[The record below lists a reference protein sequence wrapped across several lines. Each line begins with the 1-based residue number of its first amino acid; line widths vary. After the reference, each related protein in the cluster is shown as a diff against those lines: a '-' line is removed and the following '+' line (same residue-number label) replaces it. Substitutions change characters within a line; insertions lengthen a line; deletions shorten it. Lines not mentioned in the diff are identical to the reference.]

1 MTNQEINKRIAEL
14 YLPCDYIV
22 TDDIID
28 LVSTVTKLGAHGQPY
43 EVVEKYGEF
52 NPAENWNHLM
62 PLVIQHNISHYR
74 PKEIDSDIW
83 IASKYNAIKQ
93 EIIEAF
99 HFSPQMALCMCL
111 IKVLEAEKENTDE

>member
-14 YLPCDYIV
+14 LGYTVRYKY
-22 TDDIID
+22 
-28 LVSTVTKLGAHGQPY
+28 VSG
-43 EVVEKYGEF
+43 EVRTNCRPPKFLNYC
-52 NPAENWNHLM
+52 NNWNQLM

-99 HFSPQMALCMCL
+99 YFSPQMALCMCL
-111 IKVLEAEKENTDE
+111 IKVLEAEMEGKET